1 MRMSDWSADVCSSDL
16 DSLLAD
22 EREAAADLSH
32 RLRTPLTAL
41 QLQADSI
48 RSDEDRARISDAVR
62 GLTQEVNEVI
72 AAARRPRPPRERPAS
87 ADLAQVARAR
97 LAFWQALAR
106 PPGRPVTARI
116 SENPHTRPAPAQD
129 PTA

>member
-62 GLTQEVNEVI
+62 GLTQAVNEVI
-72 AAARRPRPPRERPAS
+72 AAARRPRPLRERTAS
-87 ADLAQVARAR
+87 AAPAQVVRAR
-97 LAFWQALAR
+97 LAFWQVLPR
-106 PPGRPVTARI
+106 QPGRAVTARARAEART
-116 SENPHTRPAPAQD
+116 SA
-129 PTA
+129 